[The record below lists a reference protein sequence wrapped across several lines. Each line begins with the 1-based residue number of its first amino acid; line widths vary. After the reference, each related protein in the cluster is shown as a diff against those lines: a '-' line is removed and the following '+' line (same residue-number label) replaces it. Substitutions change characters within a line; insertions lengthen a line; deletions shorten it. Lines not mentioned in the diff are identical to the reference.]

1 MTQAVAALFGAGFTV
16 AACYAAGTLLIDQLH
31 VALRPPERVPLAFL
45 LGAACLHLAMFA
57 VMALRIAYTPVI
69 VAVLAGLIGAAVWKG
84 SWRDHKA
91 DTLPLSMSVRIL
103 LGVCLGAFG
112 LLYFLHAWAP
122 EGSPDGSS
130 YHLGLIA
137 RYLRNHGFERITTSF
152 YAMLPEG
159 VEMLYVPAFAIG
171 RHSAAALVHLCFAVA
186 LALMILAYG
195 RRIGKPWVGAAA
207 AVLTFVSPISS
218 GSGRGVCIRGRWHGS
233 DRLSRRFYWLEI
245 WDQLRD
251 WQLLVP
257 AGLLVGYAYATKY
270 TAVMIAIYA
279 LGFVAWRARQLKPVL
294 LVAVCSLSMAG
305 PWVARDSIW
314 YQNPVAPMGNWLFR
328 NPYVHV
334 MFEKDWSADQRRL
347 GVENKWALPLEVTLR
362 GEKTQGLIGP
372 AFLLM
377 PLALLA
383 LRQAAG
389 RRLLLVGLLVF
400 STYFG
405 NIATRFLIPSLP
417 FFSLALAL
425 ALESP
430 PLLAAL
436 MIFHAITS
444 FPKTIPLYASRDA
457 GRLVGVPYREALR
470 LVPEDQ
476 ALRKLNF
483 AYSAT
488 RMVETSVPE
497 GERVFA
503 MNGIMDAYTSRE
515 VLVNFLSAENQ
526 TLGDTINMGWS
537 EILQPLRERSFQ
549 FAGTTTR
556 RIRVVQ
562 TAQVDDPAEQ
572 WNVHELRFYSDG
584 QELAR
589 RPEWKPR
596 AWPNPWDVQLALD
609 NSPVTR
615 WRSWETA
622 FPGMFLEID
631 FGKDEV
637 VDEVRLETSEDYKQV
652 HLQVESMNSA
662 GQWERLGGEAVDRTI
677 APPPSIRC
685 LAIREM
691 HNRGIHYLLMFD
703 TDYGAG
709 DFRDDPEAWGLK
721 PIASTGGARL
731 YRDVW

>member
-1 MTQAVAALFGAGFTV
+1 MNQALAALFGAGFTV
-16 AACYAAGTLLIDQLH
+16 AACYAAGTLLINRLH
-31 VALRPPERVPLAFL
+31 VAMRRPERLPLAFL

-57 VMALRIAYTPVI
+57 VMALHVAYTPVI
-69 VAVLAGLIGAAVWKG
+69 VAVLVGLIGAAVWKG
-84 SWRDHKA
+84 SWRDDKA
-91 DTLPLSMSVRIL
+91 DTLPFSTPLKML

-112 LLYFLHAWAP
+112 LLYFIHAWAP

-159 VEMLYVPAFAIG
+159 VEMVYAPAFAIG
-171 RHSAAALVHLCFAVA
+171 RHSAAALVHLCFAAA

-207 AVLTFVSPISS
+207 AVLTFVSPIVGLNAASAYVDA
-218 GSGRGVCIRGRWHGS
+218 GTGAIVFAA
-233 DRLSRRFYWLEI
+233 FYWLEI
-245 WDQLRD
+245 WDEQRD
-251 WQLLVP
+251 WQLLIP
-257 AGLLVGYAYATKY
+257 AGLLAGYAYATKY

-279 LGFVAWRARQLKPVL
+279 LGFVAWRAKQLKPVL
-294 LVAVCSLSMAG
+294 LVAVCSLAMAG
-305 PWVARDSIW
+305 PWVARNWTW

-347 GVENKWALPLEVTLR
+347 GVENRWALPLEVTIR

-436 MIFHAITS
+436 MIFHVVTS

-476 ALRKLNF
+476 ALRKLNP

-503 MNGIMDAYTSRE
+503 MNGIMDSYTSRD
-515 VLVNFLSAENQ
+515 VLVSFRSAENQ

-537 EILQPLRERSFQ
+537 EPLQPLRVRSFQ
-549 FAGTTTR
+549 FAETTTR

-572 WNVHELRFYSDG
+572 WSVHELRFYRHG

-596 AWPNPWDVQLALD
+596 AWPNPWDVQLAFD

-622 FPGMFLEID
+622 FPGMFLEVD
-631 FGKDEV
+631 FGTDEA
-637 VDEVRLETSEDYKQV
+637 VDEVRLETSADYRQV
-652 HLQVESMNSA
+652 HLQVERMNSA

-677 APPPSIRC
+677 APPRSIRR
-685 LAIREM
+685 LAMREM

-709 DFRDDPEAWGLK
+709 DFRDDPEAWGLR
-721 PIASTGGARL
+721 PIASTDGARL